1 MLRSGRGDDR
11 PGGFPGLKRRN
22 ETMTT
27 TDDLDALTNEA
38 CNLAMAGVPHDD
50 PRLVDLDRR
59 TLAAWFAQ
67 AGMAP
72 MSMAEIYTALTQRL
86 IAIGHR
92 APEDAPECAATMLVG
107 WDRFTDADSMET
119 GGRQCDRWM
128 DPEVLKLLDAG
139 LHAYWL
145 GKEPYPRAPA

>member
-1 MLRSGRGDDR
+1 MSSGCARNIPSFSASRRRRPRGSAEPMLRSGRGDDR
-11 PGGFPGLKRRN
+11 PGGFPGLKRRD

-72 MSMAEIYTALTQRL
+72 MSMAEIYTALTQ
-86 IAIGHR
+86 
-92 APEDAPECAATMLVG
+92 
-107 WDRFTDADSMET
+107 
-119 GGRQCDRWM
+119 
-128 DPEVLKLLDAG
+128 
-139 LHAYWL
+139 
-145 GKEPYPRAPA
+145 